1 MISRNRCIEFRNV
14 EINEFMPMFISG
26 IFESVYY
33 CCCVALLSTFP
44 TVLIT
49 QLFIYIYRER
59 ERVRDDIYVYIERES
74 ERDDIYVDR

>member
-1 MISRNRCIEFRNV
+1 MISRNRWIEFRNV
-14 EINEFMPMFISG
+14 EINKFMPMFISG

-59 ERVRDDIYVYIERES
+59 ERERARERES
-74 ERDDIYVDR
+74 ERERE